1 MTGLIRTMAV
11 RNTLTEELLS
21 QVQAFTQDVDTSSF
35 LEVNALFANVSALLY
50 GALDEVNWCGFY
62 YLNDDGA
69 LILGPF
75 AGKPA
80 CTILARG
87 RGVCQKAVETGETVI
102 VDDVHAFVDHIAC
115 DSESRSEFVY
125 PLFRGGE
132 VFAVLDIDS
141 PEKGHFT
148 GDVLDLCK
156 GVGVLLDSL
165 L

>member
-1 MTGLIRTMAV
+1 MMEMK
-11 RNTLTEELLS
+11 NTLTDELLS
-21 QVQAFTQDVDTSSF
+21 QVEAFTQDVDTSSF
-35 LEVNALFANVSALLY
+35 LEVNALFANVSVLLF
-50 GALDEVNWCGFY
+50 GALDTVNWCGFY
-62 YLNDDGA
+62 YLKDDGD

-80 CTILARG
+80 CTLLKKG
-87 RGVCQKAVETGETVI
+87 HGVCQKAVETIQMVI
-102 VDDVHAFVDHIAC
+102 VDDVHAFDGHIAC

-125 PLFRGGE
+125 PLLRGGD

-148 GDVLDLCK
+148 GDVFDLCK